1 MKGGLY
7 CLLWR
12 LHFQPPFYCGELC
25 FREKTSFC
33 FVLSLG
39 GKEVGSRVG
48 GLAVHFLTLLARPP
62 WAEFLSAGVLGGLRV
77 GLSRE
82 RFFVSQGT
90 LFAFRLKSPVL
101 SKRDLTVFVFFAV
114 FGGSGQRDACA
125 RI

>member
-1 MKGGLY
+1 MAYVVFLASSLPVPLFLRQTLFSRKNFLVPRSW
-7 CLLWR
+7 LLW
-12 LHFQPPFYCGELC
+12 
-25 FREKTSFC
+25 
-33 FVLSLG
+33 